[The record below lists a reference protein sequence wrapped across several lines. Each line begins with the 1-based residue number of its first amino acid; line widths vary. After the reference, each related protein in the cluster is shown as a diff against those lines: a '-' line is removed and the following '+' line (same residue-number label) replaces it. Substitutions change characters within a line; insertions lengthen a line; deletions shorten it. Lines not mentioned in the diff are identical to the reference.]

1 MADPFSW
8 FFDERHS
15 SGVIKCTG
23 HSRYLQEIGLQ
34 AGVGFQMWQKLAA
47 YEATDRLAGHPLK
60 NEKQGGNTT
69 VIQHHGH

>member
-15 SGVIKCTG
+15 SGVIKDY
-23 HSRYLQEIGLQ
+23 SLYLQEIGLQ
-34 AGVGFQMWQKLAA
+34 AGAGFWMWQKLAA
-47 YEATDRLAGHPLK
+47 YEATDHLAGHPLK